1 MKQYVMYK
9 IACEDV
15 PDYLY
20 IGCTVNFRQ
29 RKCAHKS
36 ICTKETL
43 TGHNRKLYKTIR
55 DHGGWENW
63 TMSPIETYECE
74 TKIEAHMRET
84 ELMSIHTS
92 NLNSV
97 VSYRSEEDAKEIIKE
112 RKQIYCNDNKELI
125 QERRKQYRNDNK
137 ELIQEQKKRYSMN
150 NKEIIKERN
159 NQFRKDNKAYFE
171 QYNKQYREENK
182 ERIKEQ
188 KKQYRMNNKEI
199 IKERNKQYRENKLS
213 QVN

>member
-9 IACEDV
+9 ITCEDV

-29 RKCAHKS
+29 RKCVYKS

-43 TGHNRKLYKTIR
+43 TGYNRKLYKTIR

-97 VSYRSEEDAKEIIKE
+97 VSYRSEEDNKE
-112 RKQIYCNDNKELI
+112 RCKEYQQQYREDNKERI
-125 QERRKQYRNDNK
+125 KEYKFQYRKD
-137 ELIQEQKKRYSMN
+137 